1 MGTNFYAVLPVQKRL
16 SNKLREMADKMD
28 VDPGYVNTDIDDDLY
43 DFKEELKKN
52 VVHLG
57 KRSGGWVFNWDGNE
71 MKYYEPKLESIKKFI
86 IDNNAIILNE
96 YNKEYTLD
104 NFLTEEIGNILYDRP
119 DLMNGERYWH
129 KYPEH
134 RTPYCR
140 NYEKAIAMY
149 KKYAKDNFIE
159 PKYHDF
165 TTKEGLRFALFTDF
179 S

>member
-1 MGTNFYAVLPVQKRL
+1 MGTNFYTVLPVQKRL
-16 SNKLREMADKMD
+16 SDKLREMADKMD

-57 KRSGGWVFNWDGNE
+57 KRSGGWVFDWDGNE
-71 MKYYEPKLESIKKFI
+71 MKYYEPTLESIKKFI
-86 IDNNAIILNE
+86 KDNDAIILDE
-96 YNKEYTLD
+96 YNREYGFD
-104 NFLTEEIGNILYDRP
+104 EFFEDEIGNVLYDRP
-119 DLMNGERYWH
+119 ELMNGERYWN

-134 RTPYCR
+134 RLPYCR
-140 NYEKAIAMY
+140 NYEKAVAMY
-149 KKYAKDNFIE
+149 TKYAKDNFIE

-165 TTKEGLRFALFTDF
+165 ITKEGIRFALFTDF